1 MYDFII
7 GRIKEKKTTSVVIEN
22 NGIGF
27 VVNIPISTYDQIDD
41 VGNSCKLYLHLHL
54 RENDIKLFGF
64 STLEERKIFEL
75 LIKVASI
82 GPKIAISILSGISVK
97 NLVEAVANQDIELLS
112 SVPGIGKK
120 SSQRIIVELKDSFE
134 SLVEQKLIGAQANK
148 EERATIADAE
158 NALISLGYNK
168 NSVKK
173 EIAKFLD
180 KQKPSSSE
188 KIVKT
193 IIRQLYSS

>member
-7 GRIKEKKTTSVVIEN
+7 GRIKEKKTTSVFIEN

-134 SLVEQKLIGAQANK
+134 SIVEQKLIGAQANK